1 MTDAVELDGIT
12 RAFGRT
18 RALDAASFALAP
30 GLVHALLGPNGSG
43 KTTAIDVL
51 TATRRPDA
59 GRARVL
65 GHDVRRGG
73 PTASLVAVMP
83 QALAFPEYL
92 TVREVLALALVP
104 HAGALTPAA
113 AIDRF
118 DLDRLAARQTGGLSG
133 GERRRVALACVVGA
147 GTPVVVLDEPSAALD
162 IPGRAAVRDAITV
175 VRDSGRT
182 VLLASHDMEEVAA
195 LADTVVC
202 LDHGRVLGHWT
213 ASDFRGLAGVRRV
226 GFRATPHEARAFVP
240 CGARPEQVAEPRPG
254 ERVRWIIDTD
264 RSDAVAGLV
273 LAVIDD
279 PELTVTEPGLGEIFA
294 RVLEGGA
301 PGGGA
306 PGAGSPSGAAP
317 GGSAA
322 DHGSAAPPAPRAD
335 PARRTAHEEPRA

>member
-12 RAFGRT
+12 RTFGRT
-18 RALDAASFALAP
+18 RALDAASFSLAP

-43 KTTAIDVL
+43 KTTAIDIL
-51 TATRRPDA
+51 TATRHPDA

-73 PTASLVAVMP
+73 PTAALVAVMP

-104 HAGALTPAA
+104 HAAALTPAA

-118 DLDRLAARQTGGLSG
+118 DLDRLASRQTGGLSG

-162 IPGRAAVRDAITV
+162 IPGRAAVRDAIAA

-202 LDHGRVLGHWT
+202 LDHGRVVGHWT
-213 ASDFRGLAGVRRV
+213 AADFRGLAGVRRV
-226 GFRATPHEARAFVP
+226 GFDATAAEARRLRSSGAVP
-240 CGARPEQVAEPRPG
+240 EAGEEPRG
-254 ERVRWIIDTD
+254 LERIRWVIDTD
-264 RSDAVAGLV
+264 RSDVVAGLV
-273 LAVIDD
+273 LAAV
-279 PELTVTEPGLGEIFA
+279 PQPGLTVVEPGLGEIVE
-294 RVLEGGA
+294 RVLADGA
-301 PGGGA
+301 DAIP
-306 PGAGSPSGAAP
+306 
-317 GGSAA
+317 
-322 DHGSAAPPAPRAD
+322 AD
-335 PARRTAHEEPRA
+335 PSRAEDHAGCAR

>member
-1 MTDAVELDGIT
+1 VADAIELEGIT

-18 RALDAASFALAP
+18 RALDAATFSLAP

-73 PTASLVAVMP
+73 PTAALVAVMP

-104 HAGALTPAA
+104 HAAALTPAA
-113 AIDRF
+113 AVDRF
-118 DLDRLAARQTGGLSG
+118 DLDRLASRQTGGLSG

-162 IPGRAAVRDAITV
+162 IPGRAAVRDAIAA

-202 LDHGRVLGHWT
+202 LDHGRVVGHWT
-213 ASDFRGLAGVRRV
+213 AADFRGLAGVRRV
-226 GFRATPHEARAFVP
+226 GFDATAAEARRLRSSGAVP
-240 CGARPEQVAEPRPG
+240 EAGEEPRG
-254 ERVRWIIDTD
+254 VERIRWVIDTD
-264 RSDAVAGLV
+264 RSDVVAGLV
-273 LAVIDD
+273 LAAV
-279 PELTVTEPGLGEIFA
+279 PQPRLTVVEPGLGEIVE
-294 RVLEGGA
+294 RVLAGGA
-301 PGGGA
+301 EAIPA
-306 PGAGSPSGAAP
+306 DPSR
-317 GGSAA
+317 AA
-322 DHGSAAPPAPRAD
+322 DHAGGTR
-335 PARRTAHEEPRA
+335 

>member
-1 MTDAVELDGIT
+1 VADAIELEGIT

-18 RALDAASFALAP
+18 RALDAATFSLAP

-73 PTASLVAVMP
+73 PTAALVAVMP

-104 HAGALTPAA
+104 HAAALTPAA
-113 AIDRF
+113 AVDRF
-118 DLDRLAARQTGGLSG
+118 DLDRLASRQTGGLSG

-162 IPGRAAVRDAITV
+162 IPGRAAVRDAIAA

-202 LDHGRVLGHWT
+202 LDHGRVVGHWT
-213 ASDFRGLAGVRRV
+213 AADFRGLAGVRRV
-226 GFRATPHEARAFVP
+226 GFDATVAEARRLRSSGAVP
-240 CGARPEQVAEPRPG
+240 EAGEEPRG
-254 ERVRWIIDTD
+254 VERIRWVIDTD
-264 RSDAVAGLV
+264 RSDVVAGLV
-273 LAVIDD
+273 LAAV
-279 PELTVTEPGLGEIFA
+279 PQPRLTVVEPGLGEIVE
-294 RVLEGGA
+294 RVLAGGA
-301 PGGGA
+301 EAIPA
-306 PGAGSPSGAAP
+306 DPSR
-317 GGSAA
+317 AA
-322 DHGSAAPPAPRAD
+322 DHAGGTR
-335 PARRTAHEEPRA
+335 

>member
-1 MTDAVELDGIT
+1 MTDAIELEGIT

-18 RALDAASFALAP
+18 RALDAASFSLAP

-73 PTASLVAVMP
+73 PTAALVAVMP

-104 HAGALTPAA
+104 HAAALTPAA

-118 DLDRLAARQTGGLSG
+118 DLDRLSSRQTGGLSG

-162 IPGRAAVRDAITV
+162 IPGRAAVRDAIAA

-202 LDHGRVLGHWT
+202 LDHGRVVGHWI
-213 ASDFRGLAGVRRV
+213 AADFRGLAGVRRV
-226 GFRATPHEARAFVP
+226 GFDATVAEARRLRSSGAVP
-240 CGARPEQVAEPRPG
+240 EAGEEPRGP
-254 ERVRWIIDTD
+254 ERIRWVIDTD
-264 RSDAVAGLV
+264 RSDVVAGLV
-273 LAVIDD
+273 LAAV
-279 PELTVTEPGLGEIFA
+279 PQPRLTVVEPGLGEIVE
-294 RVLEGGA
+294 RVLAGGA
-301 PGGGA
+301 DAIP
-306 PGAGSPSGAAP
+306 
-317 GGSAA
+317 
-322 DHGSAAPPAPRAD
+322 AD
-335 PARRTAHEEPRA
+335 PSRTEDHAGCAR

>member
-1 MTDAVELDGIT
+1 MADAVELDGIT
-12 RAFGRT
+12 RTFGRT
-18 RALDAASFALAP
+18 RALDAASFSLAP

-73 PTASLVAVMP
+73 PTSALVAVMP

-104 HAGALTPAA
+104 HAGAMSTAA

-118 DLDRLAARQTGGLSG
+118 DLDRLASRQTGGLSG

-162 IPGRAAVRDAITV
+162 IPGRAAVRDAITA

-202 LDHGRVLGHWT
+202 LDHGRVVGHWT
-213 ASDFRGLAGVRRV
+213 AADFRGLAGVRRV
-226 GFRATPHEARAFVP
+226 AFDATAAEARGLRS
-240 CGARPEQVAEPRPG
+240 CGAVREAGAVPEAGEEPRG
-254 ERVRWIIDTD
+254 LERIRWVIDTD
-264 RSDAVAGLV
+264 RSDIVAGLV
-273 LAVIDD
+273 LAVV
-279 PELTVTEPGLGEIFA
+279 PQPRLTVVEPGLGEIVE
-294 RVLEGGA
+294 RVLAGGA
-301 PGGGA
+301 EAVPA
-306 PGAGSPSGAAP
+306 DPPRAGDPPRPAHPSPA
-317 GGSAA
+317 
-322 DHGSAAPPAPRAD
+322 AD
-335 PARRTAHEEPRA
+335 PAGCAR

>member
-1 MTDAVELDGIT
+1 VADAIELEGIT

-18 RALDAASFALAP
+18 RALDAATFSLAP

-73 PTASLVAVMP
+73 PTAALVAVMP

-104 HAGALTPAA
+104 HAAALTPAA
-113 AIDRF
+113 GVDRF
-118 DLDRLAARQTGGLSG
+118 DLDRLASRQTGGLSG

-162 IPGRAAVRDAITV
+162 IPGRAAVRDAIAA

-202 LDHGRVLGHWT
+202 LDHGRVVGHWT
-213 ASDFRGLAGVRRV
+213 AADFRGLAGVRRV
-226 GFRATPHEARAFVP
+226 GFDATAAEARRLRSSGAVP
-240 CGARPEQVAEPRPG
+240 EAGEEPRG
-254 ERVRWIIDTD
+254 VERIRWVIDTD
-264 RSDAVAGLV
+264 RSDVVAGLV
-273 LAVIDD
+273 LAAV
-279 PELTVTEPGLGEIFA
+279 PQPRLTVVEPGLGEIVE
-294 RVLEGGA
+294 RVLAGGA
-301 PGGGA
+301 EAIPA
-306 PGAGSPSGAAP
+306 DPSR
-317 GGSAA
+317 AA
-322 DHGSAAPPAPRAD
+322 DHAGGTR
-335 PARRTAHEEPRA
+335 

>member
-1 MTDAVELDGIT
+1 MTDAIELEGIT

-18 RALDAASFALAP
+18 RALDAASFSLAP

-73 PTASLVAVMP
+73 PTAALVAVMP

-92 TVREVLALALVP
+92 TVREGLALALVP
-104 HAGALTPAA
+104 HAAALTPAA

-118 DLDRLAARQTGGLSG
+118 ALDRLASRQTGGLSG

-162 IPGRAAVRDAITV
+162 IPGRAAVRDAIAA

-202 LDHGRVLGHWT
+202 LDHGRVVGHWI
-213 ASDFRGLAGVRRV
+213 AADFRGLAGVRRV
-226 GFRATPHEARAFVP
+226 GFDATVAEARRLRSSGAVP
-240 CGARPEQVAEPRPG
+240 EAGEEPRGP
-254 ERVRWIIDTD
+254 ERIRWVIDTD
-264 RSDAVAGLV
+264 RSDVVAGLV
-273 LAVIDD
+273 LAAV
-279 PELTVTEPGLGEIFA
+279 PQPRLTVVEPGLGEIVE
-294 RVLEGGA
+294 RVLAGGA
-301 PGGGA
+301 DAIP
-306 PGAGSPSGAAP
+306 
-317 GGSAA
+317 
-322 DHGSAAPPAPRAD
+322 AD
-335 PARRTAHEEPRA
+335 PSRTEDHAGCAR

>member
-1 MTDAVELDGIT
+1 MTDAVELEGIT
-12 RAFGRT
+12 RTFGRT
-18 RALDAASFALAP
+18 RALDAATFSLAP

-73 PTASLVAVMP
+73 PTAALVAVMP

-104 HAGALTPAA
+104 HAAALTPAA

-118 DLDRLAARQTGGLSG
+118 DLDRLASRQTGGLSG

-162 IPGRAAVRDAITV
+162 IPGRAAVRDAIAA

-202 LDHGRVLGHWT
+202 LDHGRVVGHWT
-213 ASDFRGLAGVRRV
+213 AADFRGLAGVRRV
-226 GFRATPHEARAFVP
+226 GFDATAAEARRLLSSAAVP
-240 CGARPEQVAEPRPG
+240 EAGEEPRG
-254 ERVRWIIDTD
+254 LERIRWVIDTD
-264 RSDAVAGLV
+264 RSDVVAGLV
-273 LAVIDD
+273 LAAV
-279 PELTVTEPGLGEIFA
+279 PQPRLTVVEPGLGEIVE
-294 RVLEGGA
+294 RVLA
-301 PGGGA
+301 
-306 PGAGSPSGAAP
+306 SGAEAAP
-317 GGSAA
+317 AGPSRAA
-322 DHGSAAPPAPRAD
+322 DAMGGTR
-335 PARRTAHEEPRA
+335 

>member
-1 MTDAVELDGIT
+1 VADAIELEGIT

-18 RALDAASFALAP
+18 RALDAATFSLAP

-104 HAGALTPAA
+104 HAAALTPAA
-113 AIDRF
+113 AVDRF
-118 DLDRLAARQTGGLSG
+118 DLDRLASRQTGGLSG
-133 GERRRVALACVVGA
+133 GERRRVGLACVVGA

-162 IPGRAAVRDAITV
+162 IPGRAAVRDAIAA

-202 LDHGRVLGHWT
+202 LDHGRVVGHWT
-213 ASDFRGLAGVRRV
+213 AADFRGLAGVRRV
-226 GFRATPHEARAFVP
+226 GFDATAAEARRLRSSGAVP
-240 CGARPEQVAEPRPG
+240 EAGEEPRG
-254 ERVRWIIDTD
+254 VERIRWVIDTD
-264 RSDAVAGLV
+264 RSDVVAGLV
-273 LAVIDD
+273 LAAV
-279 PELTVTEPGLGEIFA
+279 PQPRLTVVEPGLGEIVE
-294 RVLEGGA
+294 RVLAGGA
-301 PGGGA
+301 EAIPA
-306 PGAGSPSGAAP
+306 DPSR
-317 GGSAA
+317 AA
-322 DHGSAAPPAPRAD
+322 DHAGGTR
-335 PARRTAHEEPRA
+335 

>member
-1 MTDAVELDGIT
+1 MTDAIELEGIT

-18 RALDAASFALAP
+18 RALDAASFSLAP

-73 PTASLVAVMP
+73 PTAALVAVMP

-104 HAGALTPAA
+104 HAAALTPAA

-118 DLDRLAARQTGGLSG
+118 DLDRLASRQTGGLSG

-162 IPGRAAVRDAITV
+162 IPGRAAVRDAIAA

-202 LDHGRVLGHWT
+202 LDHGRVVGHWI
-213 ASDFRGLAGVRRV
+213 AADFRGLAGVRRV
-226 GFRATPHEARAFVP
+226 GFDATVAEARRLRSSGAVP
-240 CGARPEQVAEPRPG
+240 EAGEEPRGP
-254 ERVRWIIDTD
+254 ERIRGGIDTD
-264 RSDAVAGLV
+264 RSDVVAGLV
-273 LAVIDD
+273 LAAV
-279 PELTVTEPGLGEIFA
+279 PQPRLTVVEPGLGEIVE
-294 RVLEGGA
+294 RVLAGGA
-301 PGGGA
+301 G
-306 PGAGSPSGAAP
+306 
-317 GGSAA
+317 
-322 DHGSAAPPAPRAD
+322 AD
-335 PARRTAHEEPRA
+335 PADPSRTEDHAGCAR

>member
-1 MTDAVELDGIT
+1 MADAIELEGIT

-18 RALDAASFALAP
+18 RALDAATFSLAP

-73 PTASLVAVMP
+73 PTAALVAVMP

-104 HAGALTPAA
+104 HAAALTPAA
-113 AIDRF
+113 AVDRF
-118 DLDRLAARQTGGLSG
+118 DLDRLATRQTGGLSG

-162 IPGRAAVRDAITV
+162 IPGRAAVRDAIAA

-202 LDHGRVLGHWT
+202 LDHGRVVGHWT
-213 ASDFRGLAGVRRV
+213 AADFRGLAGVRRV
-226 GFRATPHEARAFVP
+226 GFDATAAEARRLRSSGAVP
-240 CGARPEQVAEPRPG
+240 EAGEEPRG
-254 ERVRWIIDTD
+254 VERIRWVIDSD
-264 RSDAVAGLV
+264 RSDVVAGLV
-273 LAVIDD
+273 LAAV
-279 PELTVTEPGLGEIFA
+279 PQPRLTVVEPGLGEIVE
-294 RVLEGGA
+294 RVLAGGA
-301 PGGGA
+301 EAIPA
-306 PGAGSPSGAAP
+306 DPSC
-317 GGSAA
+317 AA
-322 DHGSAAPPAPRAD
+322 DHAGG
-335 PARRTAHEEPRA
+335 AR

>member
-1 MTDAVELDGIT
+1 MADAVELDGIT
-12 RAFGRT
+12 RTFGRT
-18 RALDAASFALAP
+18 RALDDASFALAP

-104 HAGALTPAA
+104 HAAALTPAA

-118 DLDRLAARQTGGLSG
+118 DLDRLASRQTGGLSG
-133 GERRRVALACVVGA
+133 GERRRVALACVVAA

-162 IPGRAAVRDAITV
+162 IPGRAAVRDAIAA

-202 LDHGRVLGHWT
+202 LDHGRVVGHWT
-213 ASDFRGLAGVRRV
+213 AADFRGLAGMRRV
-226 GFRATPHEARAFVP
+226 GFQATSAEARGLRT
-240 CGARPEQVAEPRPG
+240 CGAQPESGEEPREG
-254 ERVRWIIDTD
+254 ERIRWVIDTD
-264 RSDAVAGLV
+264 RSDVVAGLV
-273 LAVIDD
+273 LASLPHPD
-279 PELTVTEPGLGEIFA
+279 LTVGEPGLGEIVE
-294 RVLEGGA
+294 RVLAED
-301 PGGGA
+301 PGRPRD
-306 PGAGSPSGAAP
+306 PGRSHDAG
-317 GGSAA
+317 
-322 DHGSAAPPAPRAD
+322 PPPDAGLPRAAD
-335 PARRTAHEEPRA
+335 PAGCAP

>member
-1 MTDAVELDGIT
+1 MADAVELDGIT

-18 RALDAASFALAP
+18 RALDDTSFALAP

-73 PTASLVAVMP
+73 PTAALVAVMP

-104 HAGALTPAA
+104 HAAALTPAVA
-113 AIDRF
+113 VDRF
-118 DLDRLAARQTGGLSG
+118 GLGALAGRQTGGLSG

-162 IPGRAAVRDAITV
+162 IPGRAAVRDAIAA

-202 LDHGRVLGHWT
+202 LDHGRVVGHWT
-213 ASDFRGLAGVRRV
+213 AADFRGLAGVRRV
-226 GFRATPHEARAFVP
+226 SFDATPSEARDLRSA
-240 CGARPEQVAEPRPG
+240 GAVAASGDEPREG
-254 ERVRWIIDTD
+254 ERIRWVVDTD

-273 LAVIDD
+273 LAAV
-279 PELTVTEPGLGEIFA
+279 PQPSLTVVEPGLGEIVE
-294 RVLEGGA
+294 RVLAGGA
-301 PGGGA
+301 
-306 PGAGSPSGAAP
+306 AGSGTSSPPS
-317 GGSAA
+317 SAS
-322 DHGSAAPPAPRAD
+322 DHAGC
-335 PARRTAHEEPRA
+335 AR

>member
-1 MTDAVELDGIT
+1 MTDAVELEGIT
-12 RAFGRT
+12 RTFGRT
-18 RALDAASFALAP
+18 RALDAATFSLAP

-73 PTASLVAVMP
+73 PTAALVAVMP

-104 HAGALTPAA
+104 HAAALTPAA

-118 DLDRLAARQTGGLSG
+118 DLDRLASRQTGGLSG

-162 IPGRAAVRDAITV
+162 IPGRAAVRDAIAA

-202 LDHGRVLGHWT
+202 LDHGRVVGHWT
-213 ASDFRGLAGVRRV
+213 AADFRGLAGVRRV
-226 GFRATPHEARAFVP
+226 GFDATAAEARRLLSSGAVP
-240 CGARPEQVAEPRPG
+240 EAGEEPRG
-254 ERVRWIIDTD
+254 LERIRWVIDTD
-264 RSDAVAGLV
+264 RSDVVAGLV
-273 LAVIDD
+273 LAAV
-279 PELTVTEPGLGEIFA
+279 PQPRLTVVEPGLGEIVE
-294 RVLEGGA
+294 RVL
-301 PGGGA
+301 
-306 PGAGSPSGAAP
+306 AGSAEAIPADPSR
-317 GGSAA
+317 AA
-322 DHGSAAPPAPRAD
+322 DATGGTR
-335 PARRTAHEEPRA
+335 

>member
-12 RAFGRT
+12 RTFGRT
-18 RALDAASFALAP
+18 RALDAASFSLAP

-104 HAGALTPAA
+104 HAGAMSPAA

-118 DLDRLAARQTGGLSG
+118 DLDRLASRQTGGLSG

-162 IPGRAAVRDAITV
+162 IPGRAAVRDAIAA

-202 LDHGRVLGHWT
+202 LDHGRVVGHWT
-213 ASDFRGLAGVRRV
+213 AADFRGLAGVRRV
-226 GFRATPHEARAFVP
+226 AFDATPHEARAFLS
-240 CGARPEQVAEPRPG
+240 CGARPEQLAEPLPG

-273 LAVIDD
+273 LAAVAE
-279 PELTVTEPGLGEIFA
+279 PALTVTEPGLGEIVE
-294 RVLEGGA
+294 RVL
-301 PGGGA
+301 
-306 PGAGSPSGAAP
+306 AGSA
-317 GGSAA
+317 GSAA
-322 DHGSAAPPAPRAD
+322 LDPTGPDPTAPTAP
-335 PARRTAHEEPRA
+335 EEPRR